1 MKVRTNLSLIALPL
15 AFSLFNTTA
24 NAGEGHDHG
33 DSAPAATGN
42 APKRQPD
49 GSVFLPK
56 PAQYQIGV
64 RTLIVETKPLAKTY
78 ELTGKVV
85 SDPNAGGKV
94 QPTLAGRI
102 EAGPKGLPT
111 IGQSVRK
118 GEVLAYV
125 VPSSGAIERSNQSA
139 QLADLRAAKSLAE
152 KKLARLKELSD
163 TVPRREIDT
172 VESELISINGRV
184 SAMSAGLNNR
194 DTLVAPV
201 SGIITGAHVVQGQVV
216 DAKEVLFEIVDP
228 TRLSIEALSFDN
240 KISSDI
246 ASAVA
251 AVGNTKIA
259 LKFVGASRT
268 LREQAQPLIFK
279 VDLASAKAVGS
290 PYAALAIGQP
300 VRVLIQSS
308 SSASAIAVPSS
319 SLMKNPSNQTVA
331 WVKTGPEKF
340 IPQVVTF
347 ESLDG
352 ERVAVTSGLKGGDR
366 VVTQAAT
373 LINQIR

>member
-33 DSAPAATGN
+33 DSAPVATGN

-125 VPSSGAIERSNQSA
+125 VPSSGAIERSN
-139 QLADLRAAKSLAE
+139 
-152 KKLARLKELSD
+152 
-163 TVPRREIDT
+163 
-172 VESELISINGRV
+172 
-184 SAMSAGLNNR
+184 
-194 DTLVAPV
+194 
-201 SGIITGAHVVQGQVV
+201 
-216 DAKEVLFEIVDP
+216 
-228 TRLSIEALSFDN
+228 
-240 KISSDI
+240 
-246 ASAVA
+246 
-251 AVGNTKIA
+251 
-259 LKFVGASRT
+259 
-268 LREQAQPLIFK
+268 
-279 VDLASAKAVGS
+279 
-290 PYAALAIGQP
+290 
-300 VRVLIQSS
+300 
-308 SSASAIAVPSS
+308 
-319 SLMKNPSNQTVA
+319 
-331 WVKTGPEKF
+331 
-340 IPQVVTF
+340 
-347 ESLDG
+347 
-352 ERVAVTSGLKGGDR
+352 
-366 VVTQAAT
+366 
-373 LINQIR
+373 